1 MESDKGIVDLLVIG
15 GGTAGI
21 VGATTAAALGANT
34 VLVERD
40 RTGGDCLWTGCV
52 PSKAILA
59 AAKRAKLEQ
68 DLIGGLAEQ
77 ELTGG
82 IPERELTGD
91 VPGQTRTRQSG
102 FAAAREHIRSAIS
115 TIEPVDSPAAL
126 EKAGVTVR
134 KGSAVFTAPGLAE
147 IDGETIAFRQ
157 ALIATGAE
165 PASPP
170 IPGLAEATTV
180 TSETIWDLEE
190 APDRLLVVGGGPVAC
205 ELAQAFAR
213 FGSKVTILARSQLLP
228 KEDRDAAAVVRQ
240 SMESDGVQ
248 FFENSPVER
257 LSATD
262 GISRA
267 ELADGSHHDGDFV
280 LIATGRR
287 PRTEGLGLE
296 TVGVDCDDTGHVV
309 ADAKMRSSNQTIWAA
324 GDVTA
329 NPQFTHLA
337 GVSASVAAFNAILGL
352 SRSVSTVIPRVTYT
366 APELAAVGITVTG
379 QSRYRASTIEH
390 RELDRAITEGTPD
403 GLTRLIIGKGGR
415 IVGGTIVGP
424 RAGESLAELTL
435 AVEKGLSTRDLAG
448 VTHPYPTYN
457 DGVWNAAIADARS
470 MLAAPAAKTV
480 VKGLVR
486 VRRWILDRRRG
497 RSAPSP
503 G

>member
-21 VGATTAAALGANT
+21 VGATTAAALGAST

-40 RTGGDCLWTGCV
+40 RTGGDCLWAGCV

-68 DLIGGLAEQ
+68 ELIGGMPG
-77 ELTGG
+77 LT
-82 IPERELTGD
+82 RN
-91 VPGQTRTRQSG
+91 RQRD
-102 FAAAREHIRSAIS
+102 FAAAREHVRSAIS
-115 TIEPVDSPAAL
+115 IIEPVDSPAAL

-134 KGSAVFTAPGLAE
+134 KGSAKFTAPGVAE
-147 IDGETIAFRQ
+147 IDGETIVFRQ
-157 ALIATGAE
+157 ALIASGAE

-190 APDRLLVVGGGPVAC
+190 APARLLVVGGGPVAC

-213 FGSKVTILARSQLLP
+213 FGSMVTVLARSQLLP
-228 KEDRDAAAVVRQ
+228 KEDRDAAAIVRQ
-240 SMESDGVQ
+240 SLESDGVQ
-248 FFENSPVER
+248 FFEHSPIER
-257 LSATD
+257 LSAAD
-262 GISRA
+262 GVSRA
-267 ELADGSHHDGDFV
+267 ESADGSQHDGDVV

-296 TVGVDCDDTGHVV
+296 TVGVDCDNAGHVMS
-309 ADAKMRSSNQTIWAA
+309 DAKMRSSNPSIWAA

-352 SRSVSTVIPRVTYT
+352 GRRVSTVVPRVTYT
-366 APELAAVGITVTG
+366 APELAAVGVTSTEQG
-379 QSRYRASTIEH
+379 RYRASTIQH

-435 AVEKGLSTRDLAG
+435 AVAKGLSTRDLAG

-480 VKGLVR
+480 LKVLVR
-486 VRRWILDRRRG
+486 ARRWLLDRRQG
-497 RSAPSP
+497 RKTDS
-503 G
+503 

>member
-1 MESDKGIVDLLVIG
+1 MKSDKGIVDLLVIG

-21 VGATTAAALGANT
+21 VGATTAAALGAST

-40 RTGGDCLWTGCV
+40 RTGGDCLWTGCI

-59 AAKRAKLEQ
+59 AAKRAKL
-68 DLIGGLAEQ
+68 AQ
-77 ELTGG
+77 ELIGG
-82 IPERELTGD
+82 IPEQEMTGD
-91 VPGQTRTRQSG
+91 MPGLTRNRNHQSG
-102 FAAAREHIRSAIS
+102 FAAAREHVRSAIS
-115 TIEPVDSPAAL
+115 IIEPVDSPAAL
-126 EKAGVTVR
+126 EKAGVNVR
-134 KGSAVFTAPGLAE
+134 KGSAKFIAPGVAE

-157 ALIATGAE
+157 ALIASGAE

-180 TSETIWDLEE
+180 TSETIWELEE
-190 APDRLLVVGGGPVAC
+190 APARLLVVGGGPVAC

-213 FGSKVTILARSQLLP
+213 FGSKVTVLARSQMLP

-240 SMESDGVQ
+240 SMEADGVQ

-257 LSATD
+257 FSATD
-262 GISRA
+262 GVSRA
-267 ELADGSHHDGDFV
+267 GLADGSQHDGDVV
-280 LIATGRR
+280 LIAAGRR

-296 TVGVDCDDTGHVV
+296 TVGVDCDDTGHVI
-309 ADAKMRSSNQTIWAA
+309 ADVKMRSSNPAIWAA

-337 GVSASVAAFNAILGL
+337 GVSASAAAFNAILGL
-352 SRSVSTVIPRVTYT
+352 GRSVSTVVPRVTYT
-366 APELAAVGITVTG
+366 APEIAAVGITSAG
-379 QSRYRASTIEH
+379 QGRYRVSTIQH

-424 RAGESLAELTL
+424 RAGESLAELTI
-435 AVEKGLSTRDLAG
+435 AVEKGLSTRELAG

-470 MLAAPAAKTV
+470 MLASPAAKTV
-480 VKGLVR
+480 LKVLVR
-486 VRRWILDRRRG
+486 ARRWLLDRRQG
-497 RSAPSP
+497 RKTDS
-503 G
+503 